1 MYTISS
7 LIKTFDYGKKLLYRR
22 LTLNAMYW
30 SYH

>member
-1 MYTISS
+1 M
-7 LIKTFDYGKKLLYRR
+7 GKKLLYRR